1 MRSNTQIDEKTII
14 SKCKNND
21 RQFQKILFERYYGKL
36 MGICMRYSK
45 DKFQAQEYLQE
56 SFIKIFNNLEKYE
69 SKGSFEGWISR
80 LAKNHIIDQI
90 RKNKTI
96 YLSEN
101 EYDITRYKDDT
112 EEEEEFLYSEK
123 ISSQDII
130 DGLQKLTE
138 CQRTIFNMFIV
149 EEKSH
154 EQISKLLNINIGT
167 SKSNLHKAKKNLK
180 KLLKRKII

>member
-1 MRSNTQIDEKTII
+1 MKPNAQIDEKVII
-14 SKCKNND
+14 RKCKNND
-21 RQFQKILFERYYGKL
+21 RQFQKILFERHYGKL

-45 DKFQAQEYLQE
+45 DKFQAQDYLQE

-69 SKGSFEGWISR
+69 STGSFEGWISR
-80 LAKNHIIDQI
+80 LTKNHIIDQV

-101 EYDITRYKDDT
+101 EYDITRHK
-112 EEEEEFLYSEK
+112 EEVEEEEFLYSEK
-123 ISSQDII
+123 ISPQDII
-130 DGLQKLTE
+130 NELQKLTE

-180 KLLKRKII
+180 KLLKRKIR